1 MSRLRVISVFSVRFL
16 EIVAKRDETP
26 PRGEPERS
34 LVFARLVSSK
44 GVRTKTIDG
53 SLQRGEGGMTS
64 SCHLTVAEGPV
75 CTLRMMVDQGQY
87 EYLLEL
93 GRPLASDPRVHAD
106 PPAMRP
112 RYHLAFPGEE
122 RTLCDNP
129 RTAYVSIRREG
140 LEEVDLCMRCESRS

>member
-1 MSRLRVISVFSVRFL
+1 MSRLRVISVFSARLL

-34 LVFARLVSSK
+34 LVFARLGTSK
-44 GVRTKTIDG
+44 GVHTKTIDG

>member
-1 MSRLRVISVFSVRFL
+1 
-16 EIVAKRDETP
+16 
-26 PRGEPERS
+26 
-34 LVFARLVSSK
+34 
-44 GVRTKTIDG
+44 
-53 SLQRGEGGMTS
+53 MTS
-64 SCHLTVAEGPV
+64 SCHLSLAERPV
-75 CTLRMMVDQGQY
+75 CTLRMPVCTLRIMVDHGQY

-93 GRPLASDPRVHAD
+93 GRPLASDPRVHVD